1 MIHNKNMVNL
11 KGINNMWAKYRHE
24 SKQTLV
30 VIGFLV
36 LSAKLCKADGH
47 FNEIEEEEFNYN
59 EYYYGSE

>member
-1 MIHNKNMVNL
+1 MIQNKNMINL
-11 KGINNMWAKYRHE
+11 NGKNNMWAKYRHE

-47 FNEIEEEEFNYN
+47 FNEIEERKY
-59 EYYYGSE
+59 